1 MRRPAKIA
9 TYYARLKVAQDAPP
23 EVIRAAHKALA
34 QKVHPDRHQGSV
46 RHEIVLAA
54 LNKARDVLLDPAR
67 RAAHDRW
74 IREEE
79 IRLGWR
85 EPAPQAQPGLG
96 RRCRLVAASVRL
108 EGMSFGAACRL
119 HLRRRERCGAA
130 ALAVLLALGG
140 VAGAAS
146 LLAPRPDPMQRLVG
160 ALSAQREAE
169 RPATAR
175 EPDDLRP
182 AGWHSPA
189 RRSPGVDEVKER

>member
-46 RHEIVLAA
+46 RHEVLLVA

-85 EPAPQAQPGLG
+85 EPDLQPSL
-96 RRCRLVAASVRL
+96 RQRCRLVRASVRL
-108 EGMSFGAACRL
+108 DGLSFGTACRL
-119 HLRRRERCGAA
+119 HLTRAQRW
-130 ALAVLLALGG
+130 AVVGGVALLALGG
-140 VAGAAS
+140 IAGTCA
-146 LLAPRPDPMQRLVG
+146 LLAPRPDPMQRLLG
-160 ALSAQREAE
+160 ALRTQGEAGGSAVRAAAAGDPSE
-169 RPATAR
+169 
-175 EPDDLRP
+175 LRP
-182 AGWHSPA
+182 AGFPSPA
-189 RRSPGVDEVKER
+189 PR